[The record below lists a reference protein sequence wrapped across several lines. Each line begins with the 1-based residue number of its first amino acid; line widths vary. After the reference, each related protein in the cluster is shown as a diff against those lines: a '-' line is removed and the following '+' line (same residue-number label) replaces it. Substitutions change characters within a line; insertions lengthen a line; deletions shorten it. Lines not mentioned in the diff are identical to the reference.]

1 MNKFIIT
8 TDTTADLPKSY
19 LQENNIGLLA
29 MSFQMEGKE
38 YSGDEDLDIK
48 DFYDKM
54 RSGLM
59 PTTAQVNPEQAR
71 RKFEGYLKEGY
82 DVLHIS
88 FSSALSGSYNNTRLA
103 AIELEEEYKDN
114 KVIIVDSLSVSLG
127 EGLLVNKA
135 VQLKKEGKSIEETFN
150 WLEKNKL
157 NVCQYFTVDDLNHL
171 YRGGRVSKTT
181 AILGTAIGIKPII
194 HVNDEGKLV
203 PISKTRGR
211 KQSLNKLL
219 DSMEKLMGNYKSQND
234 IVFISHGDAKEE
246 AEIVADKIKERFGF
260 ETFLINNIGPIIG
273 SHSGPG
279 TVAVFFMGENR
290 KL

>member
-114 KVIIVDSLSVSLG
+114 KVIVVDSLSVSLG

-219 DSMEKLMGNYKSQND
+219 DSMEKLMGNYKSEND

>member
-71 RKFEGYLKEGY
+71 IKFEGYLKEGY

-114 KVIIVDSLSVSLG
+114 KVIVVDSLSVSLG
-127 EGLLVNKA
+127 EGLLVDKA
-135 VQLKKEGKSIEETFN
+135 VKLKKEGKSIEETFN